1 MTFQI
6 LLGSLLNPFFLSLH
20 EKLQLS
26 RENFFFLNWVFLIH
40 PSLYNILR
48 LEHFFMIAKK
58 HEGLHRNYTLV
69 VNVNDF
75 SAQNIATIFMYAIA
89 M

>member
-6 LLGSLLNPFFLSLH
+6 LLGSLLNPFFLLLH

-26 RENFFFLNWVFLIH
+26 RENFFFLNWVFLVH
-40 PSLYNILR
+40 LFLYNILR
-48 LEHFFMIAKK
+48 SEHFFMITKK

-69 VNVNDF
+69 VNVNEF
-75 SAQNIATIFMYAIA
+75 SAQNVATIFMYAIA
-89 M
+89 K

>member
-26 RENFFFLNWVFLIH
+26 RENFFFLNWVFLVH
-40 PSLYNILR
+40 LFLYNILR
-48 LEHFFMIAKK
+48 SEHFFMITKK

-75 SAQNIATIFMYAIA
+75 CAQNVVSIFMYAIA
-89 M
+89 K